1 MLPKLYIKRKQR
13 FKDKQL
19 KNLFPKVLYLMRN
32 RPSIQVLRIIE
43 QQDTGLEPSAIK
55 QISKSSQL

>member
-19 KNLFPKVLYLMRN
+19 KNVFPKVLYLMRN
-32 RPSIQVLRIIE
+32 RPSIQVQRIIE
-43 QQDTGLEPSAIK
+43 QQDTRLEPSVIK